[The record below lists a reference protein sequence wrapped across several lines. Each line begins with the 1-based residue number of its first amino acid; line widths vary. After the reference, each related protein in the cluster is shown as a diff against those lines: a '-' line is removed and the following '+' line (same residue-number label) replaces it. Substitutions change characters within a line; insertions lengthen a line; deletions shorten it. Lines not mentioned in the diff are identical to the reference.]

1 MLKNYFKTAWRNLI
15 KNKFYS
21 IITIAGLTAALCVG
35 IVILLWVQDET
46 SFDSFHSKASN
57 LYKLENRVGTGN
69 SIQIWQNTASP
80 IGKLGAEELPEV
92 KGYTRTCYN
101 YFYDQ
106 FKTGDKTIYQKESYF
121 VDPSFFSLF
130 DFALIKGNKENPFPD
145 NQSVVLTESVAKK
158 YFGDADPIGKV
169 LVAEED
175 TTNFTVTGV
184 IADFPRNSA
193 FNYEMMFPL
202 SLYASK
208 IYGPGKKNGMTIDT
222 DFNDYNYNTFLWL
235 SPTVSL
241 KDLSTKLRNI
251 HLRIRPEDTDVDYLM
266 LPVGKM
272 HLYKSDGT
280 DAGMETV
287 RMFTIVAVLILVIGC
302 INYVNLSTARSML
315 RSREVSLRKIV
326 GAGKLQ
332 LFLQFVLETVVLFF
346 IASVAAIALIPL
358 LLPVFNSISG
368 KYLQFDMANMSMWM
382 VIGGC
387 VLATLI
393 VSSIYPAL
401 LLSSF
406 EPLKALKGK
415 AALRINDVVFRK
427 ALVVVQFA
435 FSVILIAGTFVIGRQ
450 LNFIRSKNLGYD
462 KENVLSFNMRY
473 MGKHYDAVKAN
484 LMKQPGVL
492 DITRSNNEQIVSYN
506 GQTGNNEFDGKQVG
520 ETLMIYPV
528 PVDKNYIPFF
538 KIDMAAGKNF
548 EGLPADSIH
557 FILNETAVRNARIK
571 DPIGKRFKLREVDG
585 IITGVVKDFHF
596 ASMRKAIEPVVFY
609 YRPNQFYRIHIKT
622 TGKDAAKVIAAAE
635 MEWKKYNPQ
644 YPFEYTF
651 LDDTFNQLYETE
663 TRTGTL
669 FNIFAGIAILI
680 SCLGLLGLT
689 AYTAQLRTREIGVR
703 KVLGASVSGVVIL
716 LAKDFLRL
724 VFVGIAVAIPVAWFV
739 MNRWMQDFAYRTDIN
754 WTVFLMSGLLAIL
767 IALIT
772 ISFQSVKAALVNP
785 VRSLKQA
792 D

>member
-1 MLKNYFKTAWRNLI
+1 MFKNYFKTAWRNLV
-15 KNKFYS
+15 KNRFYS
-21 IITIAGLTAALCVG
+21 IITIAGLTAGLCVG
-35 IVILLWVQDET
+35 IMILLWVQDERGY
-46 SFDSFHSKASN
+46 DAFHSKSAN
-57 LYKLENRVGTGN
+57 LYKLENRVGTGS

-80 IGKLGAEELPEV
+80 IGKLAAEELPEV
-92 KGYTRTCYN
+92 KGFARICYN

-106 FKTGDKTIYQKESYF
+106 FKTGEKTIYQKDSYF
-121 VDPSFFSLF
+121 VDPSFFNLF
-130 DFALIKGNKENPFPD
+130 DFGLIKGNKANPFPD
-145 NQSVVLTESVAKK
+145 NQSVVLTESTAKK
-158 YFGDADPIGKV
+158 YFGESDPIGKV
-169 LVAEED
+169 LTSED
-175 TTNFTVTGV
+175 TTQFTVTGV

-193 FNYEMMFPL
+193 FNYEMMFPI

-208 IYGPGKKNGMTIDT
+208 LYGPGKKNGMTLDT
-222 DFNDYNYNTFLWL
+222 DFSDYNYNTFLLL

-241 KDLSTKLRNI
+241 SDLSTKLRNI
-251 HLRIRPEDTDVDYLM
+251 HLRIRPEDTDVAYLT
-266 LPVGKM
+266 LPVAKM

-280 DAGMETV
+280 EAGMETV
-287 RMFTIVAVLILVIGC
+287 RMFTIIAILILVIAC
-302 INYVNLSTARSML
+302 INYVNLSTARAML
-315 RSREVSLRKIV
+315 RSKEVSLRKII
-326 GAGKLQ
+326 GAGKMQ
-332 LFLQFVLETVVLFF
+332 LFLQFVLETVLLFF
-346 IASVAAIALIPL
+346 IAAAAAVALIPL

-368 KYLQFDMANMSMWM
+368 KQLQFDIGNLDMWL

-450 LNFIRSKNLGYD
+450 LNFIRSKQLGYD

-484 LMKQPGVL
+484 LLKQSGVL
-492 DITRSNNEQIVSYN
+492 DITRSNNEEIVSYN
-506 GQTGNNEFDGKQVG
+506 GQTGNNDFDGKQVG
-520 ETLMIYPV
+520 ETLMVYPV
-528 PVDKNYIPFF
+528 PVDKDYIPFF
-538 KIDMAAGKNF
+538 KIEMAAGKNF
-548 EGLPADSIH
+548 SGLPADSMH

-596 ASMRKAIEPVVFY
+596 ASMKKSIEPVVFY
-609 YRPNQFYRIHIKT
+609 YRPDQFYRMHIKT
-622 TGKDAAKVIAAAE
+622 TGKDAAKVIAAAGV
-635 MEWKKYNPQ
+635 EWKKYNPQ
-644 YPFEYTF
+644 YPFEYKF
-651 LDDTFNQLYETE
+651 LDDSFNQLYQSE
-663 TRTGTL
+663 TRTGSL
-669 FNIFAGIAILI
+669 FNIFAGIAIFI

-703 KVLGASVSGVVIL
+703 KVLGASVSGMVLL

-724 VFVGIAVAIPVAWFV
+724 VMVGIIVAIPVAWFV
-739 MNRWMQDFAYRTDIN
+739 MNKWMQDFAYRTDLS
-754 WTVFLMSGLLAIL
+754 WTVFLISGLLAVL
-767 IALIT
+767 IALVT

-785 VRSLKQA
+785 VKSLKQA

>member
-1 MLKNYFKTAWRNLI
+1 MLKNYFKTAWRNLV

-21 IITIAGLTAALCVG
+21 VITIAGLTAGLCVG
-35 IVILLWVQDET
+35 IMILLWVQDET
-46 SFDSFHSKASN
+46 GYDAFHSKAAN
-57 LYKLENRVGTGN
+57 LYKLENRVGTGS

-80 IGKLGAEELPEV
+80 IGKLAAEELPEV
-92 KGYTRTCYN
+92 KGFTRVCYN

-106 FKTGDKTIYQKESYF
+106 FTTGDRTIYQKESYF

-130 DFALIKGNKENPFPD
+130 DFGLIKGNKENPFPD
-145 NQSVVLTESVAKK
+145 NQSVVLTASAAKK
-158 YFGDADPIGKV
+158 YFGDSDPIGKV
-169 LVAEED
+169 ITSED
-175 TTNFTVTGV
+175 TTRFTVTGV
-184 IADFPRNSA
+184 IADFPHNSA

-208 IYGPGKKNGMTIDT
+208 LYGPGKKNGMTLDT
-222 DFNDYNYNTFLWL
+222 DFSDYNYNTFLLL

-241 KDLSTKLRNI
+241 TDLSTKLRNI
-251 HLRIRPEDTDVDYLM
+251 HLRIRPEDTDVAYLT
-266 LPVGKM
+266 LPVAKM

-287 RMFTIVAVLILVIGC
+287 RMFTIIAVLILVIAC
-302 INYVNLSTARSML
+302 INYVNLSTARAML
-315 RSREVSLRKIV
+315 RSKEVSLRKII
-326 GAGKLQ
+326 GAGKMQ

-358 LLPVFNSISG
+358 LLPVFNSIAG
-368 KYLQFDMANMSMWM
+368 KQLQFDIGNMNMWI

-387 VLATLI
+387 VLATLL

-427 ALVVVQFA
+427 ALVIVQFA

-450 LNFIRSKNLGYD
+450 LNFIRSKQLGYD
-462 KENVLSFNMRY
+462 KENVLSFSMRY

-484 LMKQPGVL
+484 LLKQPGVV

-506 GQTGNNEFDGKQVG
+506 AQTGNNDFDGKQVG

-528 PVDKNYIPFF
+528 PVDKDYIPFF

-548 EGLPADSIH
+548 SGLPADSMH

-571 DPIGKRFKLREVDG
+571 DPIGKRFKLWDVDG

-596 ASMRKAIEPVVFY
+596 ASMRKTIEPVIFY
-609 YRPNQFYRIHIKT
+609 YRPSQFYRMHIKT
-622 TGKDAAKVIAAAE
+622 TGKDAASVIAAAE
-635 MEWKKYNPQ
+635 VEWKKYNPQ

-651 LDDTFNQLYETE
+651 LDDTFNQLYQTE
-663 TRTGTL
+663 SRTGTL

-703 KVLGASVSGVVIL
+703 KVLGASVSGMILL

-724 VFVGIAVAIPVAWFV
+724 VLVGILVAIPVAWFV
-739 MNRWMQDFAYRTDIN
+739 MNKWMQDFAYRTDLS
-754 WTVFLMSGLLAIL
+754 WTVFLVSGLLAVL
-767 IALIT
+767 IALVT
-772 ISFQSVKAALVNP
+772 VSFQSVKAALVNP
-785 VRSLKQA
+785 VKSLKQA